1 MCVLLHSGRDL
12 ILPPP
17 FLCSKKWCIA
27 AFYSQPHQQVVQICV
42 TASQVASQMLTMV
55 YWVAT

>member
-1 MCVLLHSGRDL
+1 MCALHSGRDL
-12 ILPPP
+12 ILPSL
-17 FLCSKKWCIA
+17 FLCSKKWRIA
-27 AFYSQPHQQVVQICV
+27 TLYSQPHQQVVQICL